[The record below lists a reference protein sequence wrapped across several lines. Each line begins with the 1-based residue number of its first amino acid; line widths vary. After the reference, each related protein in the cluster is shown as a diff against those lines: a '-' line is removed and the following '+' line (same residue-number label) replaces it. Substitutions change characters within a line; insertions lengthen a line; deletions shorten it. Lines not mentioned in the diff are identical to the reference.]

1 MGVAP
6 ADSKRR
12 ILTIVQ
18 ALSTGGTERVAA
30 TYAIAYAAMGF
41 ESSILGLYGGGV
53 LEPTLLEG
61 GVHVWSGP
69 ESLAQLRRQGETLP
83 WQLIHI
89 HNGGQYDPYSD
100 WLVGLLKGPAT
111 RVVQTNVFARA
122 DYGPKPDVIDFE
134 ILISQV
140 CAWKWRRWAQAAT
153 RQRPN
158 GVFPY
163 LVDEGRF
170 RVPDAAER
178 QQARLDR
185 QLPPSA
191 KVIGRIG
198 QPSAAKWDRQ
208 ILDVFRL
215 IQKRLP
221 DTHLLLVGCPADICD
236 EISTLPAAVRKGIRV
251 FPASSDDQTLQTA
264 YWALDVFLHLSQIG
278 ESFGLVLVE
287 AAQSGVP
294 IVAKTTPLKDNSQA
308 EVVRIMAAGASG
320 ATNEEV
326 ADQTIDRLTSCTLE
340 QERSAIASQ
349 ANLAFGIRS
358 NRARLKQWVE
368 LLIDSGDPAALTA
381 LLDHQHA
388 HHPCWRRSTAERFVG
403 EAVHGL
409 GPLNLLA
416 FHLIHHPWIYR
427 QYRTWRERPY
437 LRQQR
442 RRVGAHNQSR
452 GA

>member
-1 MGVAP
+1 
-6 ADSKRR
+6 
-12 ILTIVQ
+12 
-18 ALSTGGTERVAA
+18 
-30 TYAIAYAAMGF
+30 
-41 ESSILGLYGGGV
+41 
-53 LEPTLLEG
+53 
-61 GVHVWSGP
+61 
-69 ESLAQLRRQGETLP
+69 
-83 WQLIHI
+83 
-89 HNGGQYDPYSD
+89 
-100 WLVGLLKGPAT
+100 
-111 RVVQTNVFARA
+111 VQTNVFARA

-221 DTHLLLVGCPADICD
+221 DTHLLMVGCPAEICD
-236 EISTLPAAVRKGIRV
+236 EISTLPAAVRKAIRV

-287 AAQSGVP
+287 AAQSGVS

-320 ATNEEV
+320 ATIDQIV
-326 ADQTIDRLTSCTLE
+326 DQTIDLLNRGSSD
-340 QERSAIASQ
+340 QERTAIACQ

-358 NRARLKQWVE
+358 NRPHLKDWIE
-368 LLIDSGDPAALTA
+368 LLIETGDRDQLAT
-381 LLDHQHA
+381 LLLRQQT
-388 HHPCWRRSTAERFVG
+388 HHPCWRRSSPDRIVESALKGHNPFTRM
-403 EAVHGL
+403 
-409 GPLNLLA
+409 A
-416 FHLIHHPWIYR
+416 FHLLHQPWIYR
-427 QYRTWRERPY
+427 LYRTWRERPY
-437 LRQQR
+437 LKQQR
-442 RRVGAHNQSR
+442 RRVVTHNQSL